1 MVHQRSVLL
10 SIALAASAACF
21 AQTANPAPQT
31 NPGAVQSAGIHNAD
45 TSDRSTAPDAETVP
59 KPLTPMRRGDILMAR
74 KMYREAIE
82 TYQEGIRDAAVIY
95 NKIGIGYH
103 QLMDFR
109 TALENYQMALR
120 LDPTYSE
127 AINNIGAVYYAQRNP
142 KKAIREYQR
151 ALKHAPR
158 SASIYSNLGTAQFA
172 RKKYKDAML
181 SYQKAVELDPNVF
194 EHRSTSGSLL
204 QERSV
209 EERAKFHYF
218 LAKTYAKAG
227 MVDRAIEYV
236 RKSLEEGFK
245 GKDRYR
251 NEPEFASLQENEEFQ
266 LILASEQRVL

>member
-1 MVHQRSVLL
+1 MVQQRSVLL

-21 AQTANPAPQT
+21 AQTANPAPRT
-31 NPGAVQSAGIHNAD
+31 DPGTAESAAVHEAD
-45 TSDRSTAPDAETVP
+45 TSEPSAVASDELTK
-59 KPLTPMRRGDILMAR
+59 KPLSPMRRGDILMAR

-103 QLMDFR
+103 QLMDFEH
-109 TALENYQMALR
+109 ALENYRMALR

-127 AINNIGAVYYAQRNP
+127 AINNIGAVYYAQKNP
-142 KKAIREYQR
+142 KRAIREYER
-151 ALKHAPR
+151 ALKYAPK

-172 RKKYKDAML
+172 RKKYKDAME
-181 SYQKAVELDPNVF
+181 SYQKAVELDPEVF
-194 EHRSTSGSLL
+194 EHRNTSGSLL

-209 EERAKFHYF
+209 EERAKFHYY

-245 GKDRYR
+245 DKDRFR
-251 NEPEFASLQENEEFQ
+251 KEPEFAALQENEEFQ
-266 LILASEQRVL
+266 QILAVEQRVL

>member
-1 MVHQRSVLL
+1 MVQQRSVLL
-10 SIALAASAACF
+10 SIALAASAACL
-21 AQTANPAPQT
+21 AQTANTAPQT
-31 NPGAVQSAGIHNAD
+31 DPDTVQSAGIHEAN
-45 TSDRSTAPDAETVP
+45 TSDRSGAPSTATTE
-59 KPLTPMRRGDILMAR
+59 KPLTPMRRGDIWMAR

-103 QLMDFR
+103 HLLDFS
-109 TALENYQMALR
+109 TAIKNYRMALR

-127 AINNIGAVYYAQRNP
+127 AINNIGAVYHAQRNP

-151 ALKHAPR
+151 ALKYAPR

-172 RKKYKDAML
+172 RKKYKDAMV
-181 SYQKAVELDPNVF
+181 SYQKAVELDPDVF

-209 EERAKFHYF
+209 QERAKFHYDR
-218 LAKTYAKAG
+218 AQTYAKAG
-227 MVDRAIEYV
+227 LVERAIAYV

-251 NEPEFASLQENEEFQ
+251 NEPEFAALQENEEFQ
-266 LILASEQRVL
+266 QILATEQRVL